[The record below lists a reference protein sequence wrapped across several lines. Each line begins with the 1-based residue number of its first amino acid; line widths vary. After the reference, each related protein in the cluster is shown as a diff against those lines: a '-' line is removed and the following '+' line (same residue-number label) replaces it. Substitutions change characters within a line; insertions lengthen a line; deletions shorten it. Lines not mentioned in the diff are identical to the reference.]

1 MRLQQVPFASQNPL
15 SQHISPSAQEP
26 PLDRH
31 VAQMPL
37 SQRSPLQ
44 QSLSMPQEPPSDTH
58 AGPHTPSTP
67 HCSPCAQQARVVP
80 VAQTCA
86 LGQHV
91 LPISVVPLGHSHRQS
106 SELIVP
112 PSQATHWSPH
122 ANASGSSHSQN
133 PSTQVAAD
141 GQQMA
146 LVPVPQTC
154 ALGQQASPCKQ
165 VSPV

>member
-1 MRLQQVPFASQNPL
+1 MRLQQVPFAWQNPL
-15 SQHISPSAQEP
+15 PQHISPSAQEP
-26 PLDRH
+26 PTSR
-31 VAQMPL
+31 QM
-37 SQRSPLQ
+37 SQPYELQ
-44 QSLSMPQEPPSDTH
+44 TPPQHCVSALQGPPSDTH

-80 VAQTCA
+80 VPQTCA
-86 LGQHV
+86 SGQHV
-91 LPISVVPLGHSHRQS
+91 LPISVWSLGHSQRQS

-146 LVPVPQTC
+146 LVPV
-154 ALGQQASPCKQ
+154 
-165 VSPV
+165 